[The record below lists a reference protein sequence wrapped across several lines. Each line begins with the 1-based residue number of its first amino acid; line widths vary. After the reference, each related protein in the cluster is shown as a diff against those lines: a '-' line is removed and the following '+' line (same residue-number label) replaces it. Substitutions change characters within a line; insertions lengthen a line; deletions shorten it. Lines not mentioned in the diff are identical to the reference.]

1 MDKVSHPK
9 VAETINTLKRVTQ
22 LGIMHNNRFIQF
34 HNINYN
40 DDDVLTYM
48 DGINTITVSKK
59 IIEIKGIQTARWL
72 NHLYFRDG
80 FGNYIRLKKFL
91 TKEYNLRFT

>member
-40 DDDVLTYM
+40 DDGVLTYM

-59 IIEIKGIQTARWL
+59 IIEIKGILTARWL

-80 FGNYIRLKKFL
+80 LEIIFV
-91 TKEYNLRFT
+91 